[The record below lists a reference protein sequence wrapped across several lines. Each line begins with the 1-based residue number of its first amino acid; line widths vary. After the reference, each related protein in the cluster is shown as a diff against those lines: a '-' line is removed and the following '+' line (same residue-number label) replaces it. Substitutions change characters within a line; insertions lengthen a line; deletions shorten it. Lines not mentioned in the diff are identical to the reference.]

1 MLRVMKLAIPK
12 TLTLAPLPVAKLKRI
27 RLLKEMVGEKKL
39 SS

>member
-12 TLTLAPLPVAKLKRI
+12 TSTLAPLPVAKLKRI